1 MVMFWMKILFSHI
14 LYNDIQYQFWLLKK
28 KLIYFLSSIFPNLF
42 VSIAYKH
49 LTSPQV
55 HTLRPHEALMLN
67 KAEQTEFP
75 FEDFI
80 IQTYRW
86 GTGSK
91 TVLLVHGW
99 EGQAGN
105 FADLIKVLIADD
117 YTVYAFDGPG
127 HGASSK
133 GKTSLFKFSKLVG
146 ALICKYAIKKI
157 VSHSFGGVATTVFLG
172 NSPEIVID
180 RYVLF
185 TTPNRFENRIQFV
198 AEMVGV
204 CDRVIKLLI
213 KKIEQE
219 EGIIVS
225 EMNVA
230 AYAVKSQVK
239 KALILHDTNDR
250 VLSVEQS
257 KEVNAHWEEAT
268 LEEVTGTGHYRI
280 LRTESVLKRALSFL
294 NGTSN

>member
-1 MVMFWMKILFSHI
+1 M
-14 LYNDIQYQFWLLKK
+14 KK
-28 KLIYFLSSIFPNLF
+28 KLIHFLSSIFPDLF

-49 LTSPQV
+49 LATPQV
-55 HTLRPHEALMLN
+55 HKLRPHEALILN
-67 KAEQTEFP
+67 KAEQTDFP

-80 IQTYRW
+80 IKIYRW

-105 FADLIKVLIADD
+105 FADLIEILIADD
-117 YTVYAFDGPG
+117 YTVYAFDGPA

-133 GKTSLFKFSKLVG
+133 GETSLFKFSSLVG
-146 ALICKYAIKKI
+146 ALIQKHNVKKI
-157 VSHSFGGVATTVFLG
+157 VSHSFGGVATTIYLG
-172 NSPEIVID
+172 SSPEIAID

-185 TTPNRFENRIQFV
+185 TAPNRFENRIEFV

-204 CDRVIKLLI
+204 SDRVTKKLI

-219 EGIIVS
+219 EGIVVS

-257 KEVNAHWEEAT
+257 KEVNALWEEAT
-268 LEEVTGTGHYRI
+268 LEEVKGTGHYRI
-280 LRTESVLKRALSFL
+280 LRTEAVLKRALLFL
-294 NGTSN
+294 NS

>member
-1 MVMFWMKILFSHI
+1 
-14 LYNDIQYQFWLLKK
+14 
-28 KLIYFLSSIFPNLF
+28 
-42 VSIAYKH
+42 
-49 LTSPQV
+49 
-55 HTLRPHEALMLN
+55 MLN
-67 KAEQTEFP
+67 KAKQTEFP

-185 TTPNRFENRIQFV
+185 TTPNRFENRIEFV

-204 CDRVIKLLI
+204 SDRVTKKLI

-230 AYAVKSQVK
+230 EYAVKSQVK

-257 KEVNAHWEEAT
+257 KEVNALWEEAT

-280 LRTESVLKRALSFL
+280 LRTEAVLKRALLFL
-294 NGTSN
+294 NSQTH